1 MRDKIIFNELKKNS
15 LFKNKTNREFHLSQ
29 KLYMD
34 NLAQINKD
42 FTKTKNEFR
51 KHFVINDYGC
61 NFSKVQYE
69 YLTNKYFKY

>member
-1 MRDKIIFNELKKNS
+1 
-15 LFKNKTNREFHLSQ
+15 
-29 KLYMD
+29 MD